1 MILAKIMIIESGS
14 NPRTPDFLS
23 STLVISHWGRLS
35 LIQGLKIK
43 ISSSYF
49 FLRTMMSKYGRSSQ
63 EFRDLRCRSGPVIDL
78 QYNYRQADFL
88 LYLASN
94 KTYTS
99 KEDGIILWSTELKV
113 RELRFGNSSG
123 DYISYSS
130 LSFTCSLPIV
140 FDVLP
145 AK

>member
-1 MILAKIMIIESGS
+1 MIWAKIMIIESGS

-23 STLVISHWGRLS
+23 STLVISHWGWLS
-35 LIQGLKIK
+35 LIQGIKIK
-43 ISSSYF
+43 IASSYF
-49 FLRTMMSKYGRSSQ
+49 FLRTIMSKYGRKRQ
-63 EFRDLRCRSGPVIDL
+63 EFRDLRCKSGPVIDL
-78 QYNYRQADFL
+78 QYNYGQTDFVL
-88 LYLASN
+88 HLASN

-99 KEDGIILWSTELKV
+99 KESEIILWSTELKV
-113 RELRFGNSSG
+113 KELRFGSFSS

-140 FDVLP
+140 FDLLP